1 MKYLKPTLLLLFLL
15 VPTIASAQLS
25 VSLQVDPTPNPRI
38 SDWVNRAEIA
48 LLTVTNTSPAM
59 VGKPFK
65 IVTKLLY
72 NGQVVIQT
80 KPAQM
85 PLLTFGLGAQVYLIG
100 DLINYDALEFFD
112 DFESRLQ
119 STGLLPSGAYVF
131 CNELVDTNGVLLA
144 QTRGTCRNMR
154 VTSYQTP
161 RAIYPTS
168 NTIISTHAVR
178 GLLFTWSPIT
188 PLPPAEEG
196 VKYTIVITEILRGQT
211 PATAFFTNYP
221 LVEEE
226 VIGSTQFLWPP
237 QLDPPSASK
246 SYVWAVKATSLSG
259 QPYIFENFGFSQPQ
273 LFPVI
278 DLDLPDGRLSDDED
292 ETVSKVTTGTQ
303 TGYQRE
309 KTASSLSAPLR
320 SSSTFSRLSAR
331 SNYAFEDAFK
341 PAQTKAQLT
350 GGLGLYYDG
359 YRYEATNNPTFR
371 PTQPENL
378 SRLNAD
384 AVLTAGQYFRMPFSI
399 QLSKGQ
405 TNYHLPSLPEGR
417 LIDYI
422 QNPRNNISFN
432 PSYKFFKSFLGT
444 QTPNYSAL
452 STGDIALFGVGMEV
466 NPGLF
471 LFGLNYGKSQ
481 AGVSYDP
488 LNEIA
493 GAYEQRI
500 FATRI
505 GVGKREGTRFILNM
519 VKATDD
525 ELSVAVKPPDKRA
538 AETFTVSPQ
547 LQVRVSPTITLRTEA
562 AASVNTFDVTGPELD
577 NESLESTF
585 KPIMKINATSYTDW
599 SNVSSIEW
607 KQSGLGIGAE
617 FRYVGPGFQ
626 PAGYRTFERDL
637 MDFSLKTDINAK
649 DNKIIVNGSIGLR
662 RNNLENTSLD
672 KTNRTITNL
681 NVLGQVSEN
690 VSLNVNYSNFGFRNN
705 TNLDTLRVEI
715 INNTFA
721 VNPTF
726 QFRSDKSTQVL
737 SISGSYNVYD
747 DFNVA
752 TGDMQKT
759 NSLNFNTNY
768 QISFVAKPLTL
779 GLNALYLINE
789 TPFTDIS
796 ILNSGV
802 NLRYRMFDRKFT
814 PSLTYTFSSI
824 NRDAYTADQKSLL
837 TLKTDWKI
845 TKQVSMNAGYSWSNY
860 TYGSSR
866 PNAVNLENRFQVALV
881 SRF

>member
-1 MKYLKPTLLLLFLL
+1 MNYLKPALVLILLLFPTL
-15 VPTIASAQLS
+15 VSAQLS
-25 VSLQVDPTPNPRI
+25 VSLQVDGTPNPRI
-38 SDWVNRAEIA
+38 SDWVNRTEIA
-48 LLTVTNTSPAM
+48 MLTVTNLSPSM
-59 VGKPFK
+59 VGKSYK
-65 IVTKLLY
+65 IVTKLRY
-72 NGQVVIQT
+72 NGDVVIQT
-80 KPAQM
+80 KPSQM
-85 PLLTFGLGAQVYLIG
+85 PLLTFGLGSQVYLIG

-112 DFESRLQ
+112 DFEARLQ
-119 STGLLPSGAYVF
+119 STGLLPSGSYVF
-131 CNELVDTNGVLLA
+131 CNQLVDANGSVLA
-144 QTRGTCRNMR
+144 QTTETCRNMR
-154 VTSYQTP
+154 VSSFQTP
-161 RAIYPTS
+161 RAIYPTHQQIVS
-168 NTIISTHAVR
+168 IHALG

-188 PLPPAEEG
+188 PLPPASSG
-196 VKYTIVITEILRGQT
+196 VTYKLFLTEIKPGQT

-221 LVEEE
+221 VLEED
-226 VIGSTQFLWPP
+226 VTGSTQFLWPP
-237 QLDPPSASK
+237 TLDLPSETK
-246 SYVWAVKATSLSG
+246 HYVWGVKAISEQG
-259 QPYIFENFGFSQPQ
+259 VAYIEENLGFSQPAIFSVMVPDSP
-273 LFPVI
+273 LMNG
-278 DLDLPDGRLSDDED
+278 LDLEVMVDD
-292 ETVSKVTTGTQ
+292 TSRAVVP
-303 TGYQRE
+303 YQRSKDAYGAAGVPMRLNGHRAIGATTYPNE
-309 KTASSLSAPLR
+309 KESAM
-320 SSSTFSRLSAR
+320 
-331 SNYAFEDAFK
+331 K
-341 PAQTKAQLT
+341 PQLT

-359 YRYEATNNPTFR
+359 YRYESTNNPTFR

-417 LIDYI
+417 LINYI

-432 PSYKFFKSFLGT
+432 PSYKSFKSFLGT
-444 QTPNYSAL
+444 QTPNYSSL
-452 STGDIALFGVGMEV
+452 STGDIAVFGVGMEV

-488 LNEIA
+488 LNKIA
-493 GAYEQRI
+493 GAYEQHI

-505 GVGKREGTRFILNM
+505 GVGKRDGTRFILNM

-538 AETFTVSPQ
+538 AETLTLSPQ
-547 LQVRVSPTITLRTEA
+547 LQVRLSPQITLKTEA

-577 NESLESTF
+577 NESLESAF

-637 MDFSLKTDINAK
+637 MDFSIKTDINAK

-662 RNNLENTSLD
+662 RNNLENTTLD

-681 NVLGQVSEN
+681 NVLSQLSEIM
-690 VSLNVNYSNFGFRNN
+690 SLNVNYSNFGFRNN

-715 INNTFA
+715 VNNTFA

-768 QISFVAKPLTL
+768 QISFMAKPLTL

-789 TPFTDIS
+789 TPFTNIS

-814 PSLTYTFSSI
+814 PSLTYTFSTI
-824 NRDAYTADQKSLL
+824 NRDDYTADQKSLL

-860 TYGSSR
+860 AYGSSR
-866 PNAVNLENRFQVALV
+866 PDAVNMENRFQIALV